1 MTNNRFFKY
10 FHPSGL
16 QVRIISFLILIA
28 VLLTA
33 TAVYLL
39 WETGGARNRSQ
50 KIREVYFP
58 ASTSLLQLQ
67 DNVDRYISLLKL
79 DLLQKDTANG
89 WQRDQLRKESI
100 IPGAAKLSLQKDAF
114 SPASRLL
121 LDSLSQTV
129 ISVEQKAEALTQWLT
144 EHGINVSTDSA
155 SLANLA
161 SQEEMF
167 LNPQLKQVEKLQV

>member
-1 MTNNRFFKY
+1 
-10 FHPSGL
+10 S
-16 QVRIISFLILIA
+16 
-28 VLLTA
+28 
-33 TAVYLL
+33 
-39 WETGGARNRSQ
+39 
-50 KIREVYFP
+50 
-58 ASTSLLQLQ
+58 
-67 DNVDRYISLLKL
+67 
-79 DLLQKDTANG
+79 DL

-167 LNPQLKQVEKLQV
+167 LNPQLKQVEKLQANYHRHNQALLADIDNQVKDSLNLIHRQAGQSRI